1 MVKSPKWQD
10 KHMLLLNEPIQ
21 PPPSS
26 LWWLFCVS
34 LCEVPCK
41 RHGIGVCYGRSSW
54 WFFISVAFK
63 RFKSKFQFSKSY
75 WENRFVQ
82 QTAYIMQEP
91 SLLCLWV
98 GCASSQ
104 GSMKQPS
111 PINKPAFNANSHL
124 GQNVR
129 SGGRERWLIP
139 QNLIL
144 MDAWKISSI
153 CLSKFY
159 RPLDFQLEPGSL
171 LSLMSSSYFRY
182 KSAPFS
188 NGC

>member
-1 MVKSPKWQD
+1 MTKERENDTLCSVSVMVKSPKWQD

-41 RHGIGVCYGRSSW
+41 RHGIGVCYGRSSR

-98 GCASSQ
+98 GAQVHKEAWNSPPPLINQHLMQILTWGKMYGQ
-104 GSMKQPS
+104 GGEK
-111 PINKPAFNANSHL
+111 
-124 GQNVR
+124 
-129 SGGRERWLIP
+129 GG
-139 QNLIL
+139 
-144 MDAWKISSI
+144 
-153 CLSKFY
+153 
-159 RPLDFQLEPGSL
+159 
-171 LSLMSSSYFRY
+171 
-182 KSAPFS
+182 
-188 NGC
+188 